1 MLEIRRSFRRP
12 VRCIS
17 GTVTT
22 TKENINR
29 DLSKDPGDGHDFEPP
44 RLMPAINRDDHFSI
58 TEVVKKM
65 PRKID

>member
-22 TKENINR
+22 TKKT
-29 DLSKDPGDGHDFEPP
+29 LTVTFQKTLGDGHDFEPP
-44 RLMPAINRDDHFSI
+44 RLMPAINRDDHFSL
-58 TEVVKKM
+58 TEVVKK
-65 PRKID
+65 K